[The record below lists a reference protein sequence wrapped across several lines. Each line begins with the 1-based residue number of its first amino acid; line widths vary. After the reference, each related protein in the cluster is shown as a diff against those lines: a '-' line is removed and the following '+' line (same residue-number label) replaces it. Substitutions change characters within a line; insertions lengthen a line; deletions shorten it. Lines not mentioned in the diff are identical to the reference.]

1 MTGLVAVARRGG
13 FRGSA
18 VGVGGGSAM
27 QGSMRALLVV
37 MRAEL
42 VQLGLQL
49 GDAARRWPGPEPALQ
64 GLVKPFGLALSLGVA
79 GGPVLLADAEDRED
93 VFERVAAPGE
103 PGGGD

>member
-1 MTGLVAVARRGG
+1 
-13 FRGSA
+13 
-18 VGVGGGSAM
+18 
-27 QGSMRALLVV
+27 

-64 GLVKPFGLALSLGVA
+64 GLVEPFGLALGLGVA
-79 GGPVLLADAEDRED
+79 GGSVLLADAEDRED

-103 PGGGD
+103 AEV